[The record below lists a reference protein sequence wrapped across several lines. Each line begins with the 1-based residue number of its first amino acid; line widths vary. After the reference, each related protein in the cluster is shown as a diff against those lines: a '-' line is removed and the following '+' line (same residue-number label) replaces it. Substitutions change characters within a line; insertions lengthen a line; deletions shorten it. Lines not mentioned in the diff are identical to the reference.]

1 MMISMLVKH
10 TSQKKIKKQ
19 TYFTASNFFISFTKV
34 IKALPK
40 NAHSLK
46 SV

>member
-19 TYFTASNFFISFTKV
+19 TYFTASNFFIFFTKV
-34 IKALPK
+34 VEDFPK